1 MWKLIIYM
9 RKNEEENNK
18 LYGGNSQQSDMMYN
32 KGTKLLGFLEELWI
46 II

>member
-1 MWKLIIYM
+1 M

-18 LYGGNSQQSDMMYN
+18 LYGGNSQQSGMMYN
-32 KGTKLLGFLEELWI
+32 KGIKLLGFLGELWI

>member
-1 MWKLIIYM
+1 M

-18 LYGGNSQQSDMMYN
+18 LYGGNSQQSDMYN
-32 KGTKLLGFLEELWI
+32 KGTKLLGFLRELWI

>member
-1 MWKLIIYM
+1 MQ
-9 RKNEEENNK
+9 KNEEENNK

-32 KGTKLLGFLEELWI
+32 KSTKLLDFLGKLWI